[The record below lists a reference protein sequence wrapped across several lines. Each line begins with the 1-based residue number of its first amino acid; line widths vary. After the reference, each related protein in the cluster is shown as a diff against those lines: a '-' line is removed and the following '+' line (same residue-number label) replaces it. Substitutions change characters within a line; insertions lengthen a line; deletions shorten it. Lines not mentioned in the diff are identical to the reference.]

1 MSNYFIKYNIFFGL
15 KIGILFLLSTSYF
28 LVTMIYTSNMRKS
41 HKQFDSILEQINKA
55 FFDSF
60 QIFLTFKEQIELFHS
75 TSDKTQLKIP
85 SDSEISRPK
94 IGNVLMNIIGN
105 SKYSAE
111 SLSTIEKLYND
122 NACEVLTQNISE
134 YNYCENI
141 LSSIL
146 TKGLE
151 QAIVQMSIIITN
163 CIDEL
168 NSLKKNKNLTDIF
181 MINTTYSNYEMFMGY
196 YMLEA
201 FLLTQNIFEV
211 FRNDEKLFIY
221 TKLTYIFTQS

>member
-1 MSNYFIKYNIFFGL
+1 
-15 KIGILFLLSTSYF
+15 
-28 LVTMIYTSNMRKS
+28 MRKS
-41 HKQFDSILEQINKA
+41 HKQFDSILEQINKV

-94 IGNVLMNIIGN
+94 IGNALMNIIRN

-168 NSLKKNKNLTDIF
+168 NSLKKIKI
-181 MINTTYSNYEMFMGY
+181 
-196 YMLEA
+196 
-201 FLLTQNIFEV
+201 
-211 FRNDEKLFIY
+211 
-221 TKLTYIFTQS
+221 